1 MRRWEKKKM
10 SEQAAVRFLTNL
22 LGIYSPSGKEQ
33 DAANFLA
40 TEMKKMGFEV
50 GIDTIG
56 NVIGVVG
63 EGEPVILLCGHMD
76 TVAGHLPLRIE
87 EGKIY
92 ARGAV
97 DAKGPLAAM
106 VMAAIA
112 ASKEPNFKGK
122 VLVAAVVEEE
132 ATSRG
137 VKHLI
142 TQGIK
147 ADYAVFGEPSG
158 VENITIGYKGQI
170 QLKIILKTETGH
182 SSTPWMYDN
191 ALEKMYE
198 IWEQIKNASSY
209 PSLDPSA
216 SPYNAVT
223 ACLVKVVGG
232 RATSVVP
239 FEVEA
244 NLDVRVPIQFS
255 TDQVFEQIQKIINKY
270 QNANPKVSVKAYVQD
285 TVEPFEVNKASPL
298 VHVLASSVRKVLSK
312 PATLLHKTG
321 TGDMN
326 ILGKAMNLPIVTYG
340 PGESHLDHT
349 VDEHI
354 EINEYLQA
362 IQVYKET
369 LLKLGELYNN
379 PNRQQNN
386 ENRVE

>member
-1 MRRWEKKKM
+1 M
-10 SEQAAVRFLTNL
+10 SEQTAVRFLTNL

-33 DAANFLA
+33 DIASFLA
-40 TEMKKMGFEV
+40 VEMKRMGFEV

-76 TVAGHLPLRIE
+76 TVAGHMPLRME
-87 EGKIY
+87 EGKIF

-106 VMAAIA
+106 VMAAIG
-112 ASKEPNFKGK
+112 ASKEPGFKGK
-122 VLVAAVVEEE
+122 ILVASVVEEE

-147 ADYAVFGEPSG
+147 ADYAIFGEPSG
-158 VENITIGYKGQI
+158 VENVTIGYKGQI
-170 QLKIILKTETGH
+170 QLKIVCKTETGH
-182 SSTPWMYDN
+182 ASTPWLYDN
-191 ALEKMYE
+191 ALEKAYE
-198 IWEQIKNASSY
+198 LWEQIKNASSY

-223 ACLVKVVGG
+223 ACLVRVMGG

-239 FEVEA
+239 FEVEM
-244 NLDVRVPIQFS
+244 NLDIRVPIQFS
-255 TDQVFEQIQKIINKY
+255 TAQVYEQIAKIITKY
-270 QNANPKVSVKAYVQD
+270 QTANPKVNVKAAVLD
-285 TVEPFEVNKASPL
+285 TVEPFEVNKASPI
-298 VHVLASSVRKVLSK
+298 VHVLSASVRKVLNR

-340 PGESHLDHT
+340 PGDSHLDHT

-362 IQVYKET
+362 IAVYKET
-369 LLKLGELYNN
+369 ILKLAELHNN
-379 PNRQQNN
+379 KNSNPQT
-386 ENRVE
+386 E

>member
-1 MRRWEKKKM
+1 M
-10 SEQAAVRFLTNL
+10 SDQAVRFLTNL
-22 LGIYSPSGKEQ
+22 LGIYSPSGKEG
-33 DAANFLA
+33 DAANFLES
-40 TEMKKMGFEV
+40 EMEKMGFEV
-50 GIDTIG
+50 GKDDIG

-76 TVAGHLPLRIE
+76 TVAGYLPLRID

-106 VMAAIA
+106 IIAALA
-112 ASKEPNFKGK
+112 ASKEIGFKGK
-122 VLVAAVVEEE
+122 ILVAAVVEEE

-142 TQGIK
+142 TQGIT
-147 ADYAVFGEPSG
+147 ADYAIFGEPSG
-158 VENITIGYKGQI
+158 VENVTIGYKGQI
-170 QLKIILKTETGH
+170 QLKIVLKTETGH
-182 SSTPWMYDN
+182 ASTPWLYDN
-191 ALEKMYE
+191 SLEKAIE
-198 IWEQIKNASSY
+198 LWEQIKNASSY

-223 ACLVKVVGG
+223 ACLVKLVGG

-239 FEVEA
+239 FEAEM

-255 TDQVFEQIQKIINKY
+255 TSQVFEQIQKIITKY
-270 QNANPKVSVKAYVQD
+270 QAANPKVSVKATVLD

-298 VHVLASSVRKVLSK
+298 VHVLSSSVRKVLNK

-340 PGESHLDHT
+340 PGDSHLDHT
-349 VDEHI
+349 LNEHI
-354 EINEYLQA
+354 ETKEYLDA
-362 IQVYKET
+362 IFVYKET
-369 LLKLGELYNN
+369 ILKLAELYNIKV
-379 PNRQQNN
+379 
-386 ENRVE
+386 ENQKTS

>member
-1 MRRWEKKKM
+1 M
-10 SEQAAVRFLTNL
+10 SEQAVRFLTNL
-22 LGIYSPSGKEQ
+22 LGIYSPSGKEG
-33 DAANFLA
+33 DAANFLEL
-40 TEMKKMGFEV
+40 EMKRMGFEV
-50 GIDTIG
+50 GKDAIG

-63 EGEPVILLCGHMD
+63 EGKPVILLCGHMD

-87 EGKIY
+87 EGKIF

-106 VMAAIA
+106 IMAALA
-112 ASKEPNFKGK
+112 AAKEPTFKGK
-122 VLVAAVVEEE
+122 ILVAAVVEEE

-142 TQGIK
+142 TQGIE
-147 ADYAVFGEPSG
+147 ADYAIFGEPSG
-158 VENITIGYKGQI
+158 VENVTIGYKGQI
-170 QLKIILKTETGH
+170 QLKIVLKTETGH
-182 SSTPWMYDN
+182 ASTPWLYDN
-191 ALEKMYE
+191 SLEKAIE
-198 IWEQIKNASSY
+198 LWKQIKNASSY

-223 ACLVKVVGG
+223 ACLVKLVGG

-239 FEVEA
+239 FEAEM

-255 TDQVFEQIQKIINKY
+255 TSQVFEQIQKIMNKY
-270 QNANPKVSVKAYVQD
+270 QAANPKVSVKATVLD

-298 VHVLASSVRKVLSK
+298 VHVLASSVRKVLNK

-340 PGESHLDHT
+340 PGDSHLDHT
-349 VDEHI
+349 LEENI
-354 EINEYLQA
+354 EVKEYLDA
-362 IQVYKET
+362 ISVYKET
-369 LLKLGELYNN
+369 LIKLAELYNGRAESQKQVN
-379 PNRQQNN
+379 I
-386 ENRVE
+386 

>member
-1 MRRWEKKKM
+1 M
-10 SEQAAVRFLTNL
+10 QDQAVRLLTNL
-22 LGIYSPSGKEQ
+22 LGIYSPSGKEA
-33 DAANFLA
+33 DIASFLA
-40 TEMKKMGFEV
+40 EEMKKLGFQV
-50 GIDTIG
+50 GVDAIG

-63 EGEPVILLCGHMD
+63 EGEPTIFLCGHMD

-112 ASKEPNFKGK
+112 ASKEPGFKGK
-122 VLVAAVVEEE
+122 ILVASVVEEE

-142 TQGIK
+142 TQGIT
-147 ADYAVFGEPSG
+147 ADYAIFGEPSG

-170 QLKIILKTETGH
+170 QLKIVCKTETGH
-182 SSTPWMYDN
+182 ASTPWLYDN
-191 ALEKMYE
+191 ALEKAYE
-198 IWEQIKNASSY
+198 LWEQIKNASSY

-239 FEVEA
+239 FEAEM

-255 TDQVFEQIQKIINKY
+255 TVQVFGQLEKVITKY
-270 QNANPKVSVKAYVQD
+270 QAGNLKVSVKATVLD

-298 VHVLASSVRKVLSK
+298 VHVLSASVRKVLNK

-340 PGESHLDHT
+340 PGDSKLDHT
-349 VDEHI
+349 LEEHI
-354 EINEYLQA
+354 VISEYLA
-362 IQVYKET
+362 SIQVYKET
-369 LLKLGELYNN
+369 LLKLSDLHNSKNGKNG
-379 PNRQQNN
+379 N
-386 ENRVE
+386 ESQTVPS

>member
-1 MRRWEKKKM
+1 M

-22 LGIYSPSGKEQ
+22 LGIYSPSGKEE
-33 DAANFLA
+33 DAANYLVV
-40 TEMKKMGFEV
+40 EMKNMGFEV
-50 GIDTIG
+50 GKDDIG

-63 EGEPVILLCGHMD
+63 VGDPVILLCGHMD

-92 ARGAV
+92 SRGAV

-106 VMAAIA
+106 IVA
-112 ASKEPNFKGK
+112 ASAAGKEPGFKGK
-122 VLVAAVVEEE
+122 ILIASVVEEE

-137 VKHLI
+137 VRHLI

-147 ADYAVFGEPSG
+147 ADYAIFGEPSG
-158 VENITIGYKGQI
+158 IENITIGYKGQI
-170 QLKIILKTETGH
+170 QLKIVCKTDTGH
-182 SSTPWMYDN
+182 SSTPWMFDN
-191 ALEKMYE
+191 ALEKAYE
-198 IWEQIKNASSY
+198 LWEQIKNASSY

-239 FEVEA
+239 FEVEM

-255 TDQVFEQIQKIINKY
+255 TAQVYEQIEKIMTKY
-270 QNANPKVSVKAYVQD
+270 HAANPKVSVKATVQD

-298 VHVLASSVRKVLSK
+298 VHILSSSVRKVLNT

-340 PGESHLDHT
+340 PGDSHLDHT
-349 VDEHI
+349 LNEHI
-354 EINEYLQA
+354 VISEYLNA
-362 IQVYKET
+362 IAVYKET
-369 LLKLGELYNN
+369 ILKLSELHNSKIVSQ
-379 PNRQQNN
+379 P
-386 ENRVE
+386 VT